1 MLGNSV
7 SIWSRRGRR
16 QGFNPGSV
24 SGVLR
29 YGFVE
34 SAGDSASYPDLTGNG
49 HVFVQGTADARPTF
63 NAEGL
68 NGRPAL
74 VFDGVDDV
82 LSCSTS
88 FAQTLM
94 GGTNAPSTQILVL
107 RVITDDV
114 ISSFFS
120 CYRLNTS
127 LPRWAIKQHSVGA
140 GVWYFF
146 KRDDENSSNPEPS
159 GGFVGN
165 DPHILVVITEPDGG
179 LRVYDNGELV
189 ELNRDNVITG
199 ALTLDQAQFGADRT
213 AAFGNFALAADAFFT
228 RAATD
233 TERLYLERGY
243 AARYG
248 LLVS

>member
-16 QGFNPGSV
+16 QGFNPGLV

-49 HVFVQGTADARPTF
+49 HVFVQGTASERPAFDET
-63 NAEGL
+63 GL

-74 VFDGVDDV
+74 VFDGVDDRIT
-82 LSCSTS
+82 CITS

-94 GGTNAPSTQILVL
+94 GGINAPSTHILVM
-107 RVITDDV
+107 RVISDDV
-114 ISSFFS
+114 ISSFFF
-120 CYRLNTS
+120 CYRSTTQ
-127 LPRWAIKQHSVGA
+127 LPRWTIKQHSSGD

-179 LRVYDNGELV
+179 LRVYDNGALV
-189 ELNRDNVITG
+189 ELNRDDVV
-199 ALTLDQAQFGADRT
+199 A
-213 AAFGNFALAADAFFT
+213 
-228 RAATD
+228 
-233 TERLYLERGY
+233 
-243 AARYG
+243 
-248 LLVS
+248 